1 MSHSGGAPVSSGR
14 RRCHDDDQG
23 DTAGSKTWSALS
35 IASRYGVEV
44 RLETERAAGASGS

>member
-1 MSHSGGAPVSSGR
+1 MSNSGDAPVSSGR

-44 RLETERAAGASGS
+44 RLEACRAAGASA